1 MDGKGSPWRRVGLSA
16 SGLGRFLR
24 AAQRAVGLEGDVY
37 VLLADDATLR
47 RLNRTFR
54 GKDKATDV
62 LSFPAAVTT
71 VFFGQPKGPG
81 LAGDLAISLE
91 AAARQAAQFGQSLR
105 DEVRVLLLHGVLHLA
120 GFDHETDAGEMAAR
134 ETELRRKLGL
144 TAGLISRAS
153 GGANGKNRQKRNTEI
168 LSSAQDDGRKGAAQ
182 DDGRKGAAQD
192 DGIPRNAG
200 ILRLRAPRSAQDD
213 GRKGAAQ
220 DDGRK
225 GAAQDV
231 GIPRNAGIL
240 RLRAPRSAQD
250 DGIKGKGTK
259 RVARRR
265 VRA

>member
-1 MDGKGSPWRRVGLSA
+1 MAGTASPWRRVGLSA
-16 SGLGRFLR
+16 AGLGRFLR
-24 AAQRAVGLEGDVY
+24 AAQRAAGLEGEVH

-62 LSFPAAVTT
+62 LSFPAGPTT
-71 VFFGQPKGPG
+71 VLFGEPKGPG

-91 AAARQAAQFGQSLR
+91 AAARQAERFGHSLG
-105 DEVRVLLLHGVLHLA
+105 DEVRVLLLHGTLHLA

-144 TAGLISRAS
+144 TAGLIARAS
-153 GGANGKNRQKRNTEI
+153 GAANGKNRQKRNTEI
-168 LSSAQDDGRKGAAQ
+168 LSS
-182 DDGRKGAAQD
+182 
-192 DGIPRNAG
+192 
-200 ILRLRAPRSAQDD
+200 
-213 GRKGAAQ
+213 AQ

-250 DGIKGKGTK
+250 DGVKGQGTK